1 MKIKLSEYKGV
12 VFDLDDTLI
21 DRKKA
26 YSEIFTLLY
35 NEHEV
40 FNSKLTLEESL
51 SFFWTLSPNNSIDI
65 KYAFSEIKLKF
76 PTFKLDFENFYR
88 FYYDNMINLVKPY
101 DGVKDFL
108 LQLVKQNINFGVVT
122 NGNEYQFKKIINT
135 GLEGLFNFVIASEI
149 YGYNKPD
156 IEIYQETLR
165 QLKLTSKDVE
175 NVIFIGDNPY
185 TDIIGAKKIGF
196 KTAWIK
202 MDFEYPK
209 DLSPPDYII
218 ESFNVIE
225 I

>member
-1 MKIKLSEYKGV
+1 MNIKLSEYKGV

-35 NEHEV
+35 KEHEV

-65 KYAFSEIKLKF
+65 KNAFSEIKLKF
-76 PTFKLDFENFYR
+76 PTFKLDFETFYR

-101 DGVKDFL
+101 DGIKDFL

-122 NGNEYQFKKIINT
+122 NGNEYQFKKIKNT

-149 YGYNKPD
+149 FGYNKPD

-185 TDIIGAKKIGF
+185 TDILGAKNIGF
-196 KTAWIK
+196 KTAWKK

-209 DLSPPDYII
+209 DLSPPDYVI
-218 ESFNVIE
+218 ESYKDLE